1 MTKLKNNKLVMAFND
16 YMPDS
21 IIGRVSKIGLLMF
34 AFAVPVY
41 IYQSYVS
48 DTPKILKTPC
58 VQAEGLTPANQQRI
72 KELVTYAG
80 GKDTAPVCTLLPI
93 PSTKVDL
100 SEMQGLKQLIN
111 YPIPLLGSIYYYLA
125 SNILIFVSL
134 SFLFVVIVYEKYP
147 VLGRSFPRQFLTAST
162 VFLIATNVFIPTV
175 ESVQYATMSQNA
187 VSKNRLAVDNRM
199 LCDTEHVFDLLKYQ
213 NAIPSIRNG
222 YQLVTLDN
230 KPFNAI
236 VCHGTKLKVFENI
249 PLPKTQSFWGHIAQ
263 FVVNI
268 LTFLPIPLFLVL
280 FLNLYKRL
288 IHRIINR

>member
-21 IIGRVSKIGLLMF
+21 IIGRVTKIGLLMF

-41 IYQSYVS
+41 TYQSYVS
-48 DTPKILKTPC
+48 NTSKILKTPC

-80 GKDTAPVCTLLPI
+80 GKDTVPVCTLLPI

-162 VFLIATNVFIPTV
+162 VFLITTNVFIPTV

-236 VCHGTKLKVFENI
+236 VCHGTKLKAFENI